1 MEQYGCS
8 KCGSTGS
15 VMEMRRVVVTIGP
28 EQELQSSGIVPVR
41 RCVNEQCGSMS
52 TVTDLNIG
60 VVVNLVSGVAHTR
73 VQVEL
78 VEAQAKIAELE
89 SRDNAL
95 DAESAPAVD
104 TSGSDSD

>member
-1 MEQYGCS
+1 
-8 KCGSTGS
+8 
-15 VMEMRRVVVTIGP
+15 MEMRRVVVTIGP

-41 RCVNEQCGSMS
+41 RCSNEQCNAMS

-60 VVVNLVSGVAHTR
+60 VVVNLVSGVAHE
-73 VQVEL
+73 QAEKAMVEMK
-78 VEAQAKIAELE
+78 AKIAELE

-95 DAESAPAVD
+95 DAEFGIESVPAVD